1 MEFLVFYVVLF
12 FGGWFFVVSLYAFT
26 PDRACLTGFNI
37 MLYIDVIVLLVLT
50 LPFFI
55 AVVAVVFYFLWLI
68 VSCPFKCIKM
78 CCCPRRP
85 QADIL
90 GV

>member
-1 MEFLVFYVVLF
+1 MQIFVFYAVLF
-12 FGGWFFVVSLYAFT
+12 FGVWFFVVSLYAFT

-55 AVVAVVFYFLWLI
+55 ALVAGVFYFLWLI

-90 GV
+90 VV